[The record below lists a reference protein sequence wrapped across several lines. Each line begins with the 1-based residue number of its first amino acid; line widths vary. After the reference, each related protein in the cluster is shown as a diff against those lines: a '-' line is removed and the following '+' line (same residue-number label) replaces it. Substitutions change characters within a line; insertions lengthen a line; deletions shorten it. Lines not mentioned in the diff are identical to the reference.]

1 MDKYKHA
8 LLSIFILCFLTA
20 CGKKQDSIILPATED
35 VISITVYD
43 RGASAVSITP
53 NFIEEF
59 MALLETMETTD
70 RQSVNDTPSADQ
82 YIEISLE
89 CKDKTVTIFYYK
101 DYDTSYIEQPYQGIY
116 KPDARLGEMITELF
130 DSVDGTAAPVSFQ
143 ATVIEIQDSYI
154 LVEPFA
160 GSTELLS
167 ADRIYLPNPDNIEL
181 QLGEYIEIEYDG
193 SIMET
198 DPAQLGKVY
207 RIIPIE
213 QQ

>member
-20 CGKKQDSIILPATED
+20 CGKKEDSIILPATED
-35 VISITVYD
+35 VSAITFYD
-43 RGASAVSITP
+43 SSVSAASITP
-53 NFIEEF
+53 DFIEEF
-59 MALLETMETTD
+59 MVLLETMENTD
-70 RQSVNDTPSADQ
+70 RQSVNDTPSADE

-89 CKDKTVTIFYYK
+89 CEDKTVTIFYYK
-101 DYDTSYIEQPYQGIY
+101 EYDTSYIEQPYQGIY

-130 DSVDGTAAPVSFQ
+130 DSVDGTTAHVAFQ

-167 ADRIYLPNPDNIEL
+167 ADRIYLSNPENIEL
-181 QLGEYIEIEYDG
+181 QPGEYIEIEYDG

-198 DPAQLGKVY
+198 DPVQLGEVY